1 MVGRGRA
8 INFDCMRVFA
18 MCMVILNHIA
28 DPFVLNGN
36 QIWLHTGYT
45 YVFESVS
52 HCAIPLFLMLTGV
65 FVIEK
70 AGKTTPKNFYLHSAK
85 KLGIPFIIFVIIYFV
100 YNICIAKTKAVG
112 DIWGGILTGF
122 VGMYA
127 HWYMIMLVMIY
138 AFLPLVAFI
147 KNRVSNR
154 AWTKGVII
162 FFVWVMCGHYFENT
176 NSAWSLCNMYFMGYV
191 LMGNIIYQKLKSRK
205 NNIVGFGFILC
216 GLAILVFNGAALYY
230 VVMDGGDYYNKLLN
244 LYGAPLI
251 IIASVIIFSGFVML
265 NVKLNVRSL
274 AEISY
279 IVFLS
284 HKMVINI
291 ISTRLW
297 PVLEKTFNYNIRI
310 LVPIEFIIVF
320 VLSVLLSLGIYKLL
334 NITVYRRS

>member
-1 MVGRGRA
+1 
-8 INFDCMRVFA
+8 
-18 MCMVILNHIA
+18 
-28 DPFVLNGN
+28 
-36 QIWLHTGYT
+36 
-45 YVFESVS
+45 
-52 HCAIPLFLMLTGV
+52 
-65 FVIEK
+65 
-70 AGKTTPKNFYLHSAK
+70 
-85 KLGIPFIIFVIIYFV
+85 
-100 YNICIAKTKAVG
+100 
-112 DIWGGILTGF
+112 
-122 VGMYA
+122 
-127 HWYMIMLVMIY
+127 
-138 AFLPLVAFI
+138 
-147 KNRVSNR
+147 
-154 AWTKGVII
+154 
-162 FFVWVMCGHYFENT
+162 
-176 NSAWSLCNMYFMGYV
+176 
-191 LMGNIIYQKLKSRK
+191 MGNIIYQKLKSRK